1 MTLILYND
9 TSILTSSQ
17 HKAKKKLVTLLNKT
31 VQTNTSLT
39 FAPQRLQ
46 LCMCNTA
53 LSGMNSS
60 SLTRCMMIEIC
71 MIIFLCF

>member
-1 MTLILYND
+1 MTLILHYD

-46 LCMCNTA
+46 LCMCNIA
-53 LSGMNSS
+53 LSVMNSS
-60 SLTRCMMIEIC
+60 SLICC
-71 MIIFLCF
+71 MIYEHEQEQNV